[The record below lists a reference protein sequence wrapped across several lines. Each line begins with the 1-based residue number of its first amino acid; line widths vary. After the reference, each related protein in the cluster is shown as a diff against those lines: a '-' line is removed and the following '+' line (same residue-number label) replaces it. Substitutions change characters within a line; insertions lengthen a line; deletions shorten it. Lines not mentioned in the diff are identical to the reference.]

1 MDEIRAHLKAFR
13 TTDWLVLIAV
23 ALVGAAVLDGI
34 IGLIVGA
41 IVGYLGILAWHRGAF
56 GNRNGRKGDDPLP

>member
-13 TTDWLVLIAV
+13 TTDWLLLIAA
-23 ALVGAAVLDGI
+23 ALIGSAIFDGL

-41 IVGYLGILAWHRGAF
+41 ILGYLGILVWHKGAF
-56 GNRNGRKGDDPLP
+56 GKRRGPPDEPLP

>member
-13 TTDWLVLIAV
+13 TTDWLILIAV
-23 ALVGAAVLDGI
+23 ALIGAAVLDGI

-41 IVGYLGILAWHRGAF
+41 ILGYLGILAWHKGAF
-56 GNRNGRKGDDPLP
+56 SKRRGPPDEPRV

>member
-13 TTDWLVLIAV
+13 TTDWLILIAV
-23 ALVGAAVLDGI
+23 ALIGSVILDGI

-41 IVGYLGILAWHRGAF
+41 IVGYLGILAWHKGAF
-56 GNRNGRKGDDPLP
+56 RSRRGPPDEPRT

>member
-13 TTDWLVLIAV
+13 TTDWLILVAV

-41 IVGYLGILAWHRGAF
+41 IVGYLGILAWHKGAF
-56 GNRNGRKGDDPLP
+56 GSRRGPPDDPRP

>member
-13 TTDWLVLIAV
+13 TTDWLILIAV
-23 ALVGAAVLDGI
+23 ALIGAAVLDGI

-41 IVGYLGILAWHRGAF
+41 ILGYLGILAWHKGAF
-56 GNRNGRKGDDPLP
+56 SKRRGPPDEPPP

>member
-13 TTDWLVLIAV
+13 TTDWLILIAV
-23 ALVGAAVLDGI
+23 ALIGSALFDDI

-41 IVGYLGILAWHRGAF
+41 IVGYLGILAWHKGAF
-56 GNRNGRKGDDPLP
+56 SRRREPPDEPRP

>member
-13 TTDWLVLIAV
+13 TTDWLILIAV
-23 ALVGAAVLDGI
+23 ALIGSVILDGL

-41 IVGYLGILAWHRGAF
+41 IVGYLGILAWHKGTF
-56 GNRNGRKGDDPLP
+56 GKRREPPDEPRA

>member
-13 TTDWLVLIAV
+13 TTDWLILIAV
-23 ALVGAAVLDGI
+23 ALIGSVILDGI

-41 IVGYLGILAWHRGAF
+41 IVGYLGLLAWHKGAF
-56 GNRNGRKGDDPLP
+56 RSPRNPPDEPRV